1 MTFARAV
8 KNKELAYISRLLSIF
23 GVVEERQMR
32 LLFQHLEAKDYGK
45 IMTRLH
51 REGMIYRTPDA
62 KYLAP
67 SELTAMRTDR
77 RNSVL
82 CFWAFIQI
90 RDKAQDFCMGEPPTI
105 ITVASRSTDYD
116 LIPLSRENI
125 TLINEQAED
134 IPERSVRYLIT
145 DDLKLISGVE
155 RRFKNDYVLHI
166 NEDGAIETYEW

>member
-62 KYLAP
+62 K
-67 SELTAMRTDR
+67 
-77 RNSVL
+77 
-82 CFWAFIQI
+82 
-90 RDKAQDFCMGEPPTI
+90 
-105 ITVASRSTDYD
+105 
-116 LIPLSRENI
+116 
-125 TLINEQAED
+125 
-134 IPERSVRYLIT
+134 
-145 DDLKLISGVE
+145 
-155 RRFKNDYVLHI
+155 
-166 NEDGAIETYEW
+166 

>member
-32 LLFQHLEAKDYGK
+32 LLFQHLDSKDYGK

-62 KYLAP
+62 KYIAP
-67 SELTAMRTDR
+67 SELTAMRADR

-90 RDKAQDFCMGEPPTI
+90 RDKAQDFCVGEPPAI
-105 ITVASRSTDYD
+105 ISVASKSTDYD
-116 LIPLSRENI
+116 VIPLSKENI
-125 TLINEQAED
+125 SLINEMGDE
-134 IPERSVRYLIT
+134 IPERSVRYLVT
-145 DDLKLISGVE
+145 DDLKLVSGVE
-155 RRFKNDYVLHI
+155 RRMKNDYVLHI
-166 NEDGAIETYEW
+166 NEDGAIETYEL

>member
-8 KNKELAYISRLLSIF
+8 KNKELAYISRLISIF

-32 LLFQHLEAKDYGK
+32 LLFQHLDSKDYGK

-67 SELTAMRTDR
+67 SELTAKRTDR

-90 RDKAQDFCMGEPPTI
+90 RDKAQDFCKGEPPTV
-105 ITVASRSTDYD
+105 ITVASKSTDYD
-116 LIPLSRENI
+116 VIPLSKENI
-125 TLINEQAED
+125 PLINKLGDE
-134 IPERSVRYLIT
+134 IPERSVRYLVT
-145 DDLKLISGVE
+145 DDLKLITGVE
-155 RRFKNDYVLHI
+155 RRMKNDYVLHI
-166 NEDGAIETYEW
+166 NEDGAIETYEL